1 MQIRVFV
8 SALLLAGCCLL
19 ARPAHADDGDVA
31 VGGVMLFRIHA
42 TVNGMTPKE
51 RADIVDTRLQDIL
64 SAPVIRPDDVQIVAA
79 DKNSA
84 KIMVKDRLLVT
95 VTKADGAVNGVT
107 TQKQAQMWLESLRK
121 ALPKVNARPNP
132 NNEPGKGK

>member
-1 MQIRVFV
+1 MQTRNFV

-42 TVNGMTPKE
+42 TVSGMSPKE
-51 RADIVDTRLQDIL
+51 RADVVDTRLQDIL
-64 SAPVIRPDDVQIVAA
+64 AAPVIAPEDIRLEGAN
-79 DKNSA
+79 KNSA

-95 VTKADGAVNGVT
+95 VTKADGAANGVT
-107 TQKQAQMWLESLRK
+107 TQKQAQMWLDSLRK
-121 ALPKVNARPNP
+121 TLPKVNAKPNP
-132 NNEPGKGK
+132 NNQPK

>member
-1 MQIRVFV
+1 MQTRVFV

-19 ARPAHADDGDVA
+19 SRPAHADDGDVA

-42 TVNGMTPKE
+42 TVNGMSPKE

-64 SAPVIRPDDVQIVAA
+64 AAPVIKPEDVRIVGA

-84 KIMVKDRLLVT
+84 KIMVKERLLVT
-95 VTKADGAVNGVT
+95 VTKADGAANGVT

-121 ALPKVNARPNP
+121 TLPKVNAKPNP
-132 NNEPGKGK
+132 NNEPK

>member
-1 MQIRVFV
+1 MQTRIFV

-42 TVNGMTPKE
+42 AASGMSPKE
-51 RADIVDTRLQDIL
+51 RADVVDTRLQDIL
-64 SAPVIRPDDVQIVAA
+64 AAPVIAPEDIRVVGA

-107 TQKQAQMWLESLRK
+107 TQKQAQMWLEALRK
-121 ALPKVNARPNP
+121 TLPKVNARPNP
-132 NNEPGKGK
+132 NNHP